1 MIKALRQKKMTRT
14 NGILK
19 NNRSTLKKIRK
30 SRKQKNNGDL
40 LLSLLLIVGLVG
52 ASLSVPFLL
61 SSIFSD
67 RTGAFITTAFFS
79 MSSLAIIF
87 WSWMQTIKNTRIKG
101 AEEIEMQL
109 NQAINTARLD
119 MNGINNSQDKEIKE
133 LREKVKDVDG
143 LTSLIDVRVQELN
156 KTYTICIKLIKIV
169 EFIEYLDEEI
179 EELIRIIELS
189 SLSRNFTRRRKPDRI
204 DTSDLNW

>member
-1 MIKALRQKKMTRT
+1 MTRA
-14 NGILK
+14 GIFK
-19 NNRSTLKKIRK
+19 NNRSTLKKISK

-40 LLSLLLIVGLVG
+40 LLSLLLIVGLVE
-52 ASLSVPFLL
+52 ASLFVPFLL
-61 SSIFSD
+61 SSILND
-67 RTGAFITTAFFS
+67 RTGSFITTAFFS

>member
-1 MIKALRQKKMTRT
+1 MTRA
-14 NGILK
+14 GIFK
-19 NNRSTLKKIRK
+19 NNRSTLKKISK

-40 LLSLLLIVGLVG
+40 LLSLLLIVGLVE
-52 ASLSVPFLL
+52 ASLFVPFLL
-61 SSIFSD
+61 SSIFND
-67 RTGAFITTAFFS
+67 RTGSFITTAFFS

>member
-1 MIKALRQKKMTRT
+1 MTRA
-14 NGILK
+14 GIFK
-19 NNRSTLKKIRK
+19 NNRSTLKKISK

-40 LLSLLLIVGLVG
+40 LLSLLLIVGLVE

-61 SSIFSD
+61 SSIFND
-67 RTGAFITTAFFS
+67 RTGSFITTAFFS
-79 MSSLAIIF
+79 MSSVAIIF
-87 WSWMQTIKNTRIKG
+87 WSWIQTIKNTRIKG
-101 AEEIEMQL
+101 AEEIETQL
-109 NQAINTARLD
+109 NQAINTARRD

-133 LREKVKDVDG
+133 LREKIKDVDG

-179 EELIRIIELS
+179 EELIRIAELS

-204 DTSDLNW
+204 NTSDLNW